1 MKNIIILTLFEKI
14 LNNLHIYPEL
24 KNLSYIKKNKFL
36 LIINSYY
43 NFFNFISFLINN
55 KKDNIP

>member
-24 KNLSYIKKNKFL
+24 KNLSYIKKNKFI
-36 LIINSYY
+36 LIINSCY
-43 NFFNFISFLINN
+43 NFFNFISYFN
-55 KKDNIP
+55 